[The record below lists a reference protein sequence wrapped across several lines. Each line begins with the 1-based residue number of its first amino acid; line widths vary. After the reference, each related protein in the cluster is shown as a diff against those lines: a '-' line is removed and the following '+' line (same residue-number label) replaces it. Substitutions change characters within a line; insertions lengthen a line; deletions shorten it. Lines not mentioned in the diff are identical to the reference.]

1 MFGFDPASRLAVSL
15 RRWRGR
21 IGISAPR
28 LAIKTELP
36 WHWRALSMVF
46 LGGCSLALAGWI
58 YDSGSR
64 FAGFHMESSSQE
76 LAGLRDQVE
85 QLRKELEQATKIA
98 SSSDSRLKIE
108 STAQDRLVDQLKS
121 LEEENIRLKA
131 DLAMFENLA
140 GNEQGPPGLEI
151 SRLQLHQEGD
161 KGQYRFRLLIAQK
174 GLARDKEFKGNLQLT
189 VSALQG
195 SQVIVLN
202 LPSKGEL
209 NPGQYSVL
217 VRRFGRVEGVFRVP
231 SGVSIQRVEAR
242 VLESGVVKAA
252 SSITL

>member
-1 MFGFDPASRLAVSL
+1 MFGFDPTSRLAVSL

-36 WHWRALSMVF
+36 WHWRALSV
-46 LGGCSLALAGWI
+46 LLLVGCSLALAGWI

-64 FAGFHMESSSQE
+64 FAGFHGESSSQE
-76 LAGLRDQVE
+76 LTTLRNQVE
-85 QLRKELEQATKIA
+85 QLRRELDQATRIA

-108 STAQDRLVDQLKS
+108 STTQDRLVDQIKS

-140 GNEQGPPGLEI
+140 GNDQGPPGLEI

-174 GLARDKEFKGNLQLT
+174 GSGRDREFKGNLQLT

-195 SQVIVLN
+195 NQPIVLN
-202 LPSKGEL
+202 LPGKGEL
-209 NPGQYSVL
+209 NPGQYAVL
-217 VRRFGRVEGVFRVP
+217 VRRFGRLEGVFRVP

-242 VLESGVVKAA
+242 VVESGVVKAT